1 MKVNNIRK
9 KMDAG
14 EMAYGFTFQYSYP
27 MHIEWAGLAG
37 FDFVLFD
44 AEHGPFTVD
53 LIDDLC
59 MVADS
64 VGLTPL
70 ARVPDIQAATILRFL
85 DRGIMGIMG
94 PHISSQAKAK
104 QLADACRYVPEGH
117 RSLGSGRGSYYGR
130 NESTAEYMAHTNSQI
145 LVIAQ
150 LEDVAVLDEIDDI
163 LTVDG
168 IDLFNSGAQDIAQS
182 FGLPGQPTH
191 PKVQEFQKTV
201 RDAVNRAG
209 KQMAEDATINI
220 RIDDVIL
227 DAAEEAFSAA
237 KLSAN

>member
-1 MKVNNIRK
+1 MRINKVVSKLNSGNTPIGITMKVPSTSLV
-9 KMDAG
+9 
-14 EMAYGFTFQYSYP
+14 EMLGTV
-27 MHIEWAGLAG
+27 G

-70 ARVPDIQAATILRFL
+70 ARVPDIPAPTIILFL

-130 NESTAEYMAHTNSQI
+130 NESTTEYMAHTNSQI

-150 LEDVAVLDEIDDI
+150 LEDVAVLDEIDGI
-163 LTVDG
+163 LSVDG

-220 RIDDVIL
+220 RIDDLIL